1 MLADCLKRF
10 GLDKFLLF
18 LNMDNAGNCNT
29 TAPALQDLIPTFRG
43 SDARLRCILHILNL
57 IAKAFIQFF
66 FKELK
71 RKKTVK
77 VGAGRGRVTQ
87 SSTARGSVTDT
98 VEEITVDDGDRL
110 TPAEREIAETLD
122 SSDGSP
128 VDETLSSQ
136 DLHDTQTAR
145 SIRAK
150 AVEYMQDEDVEIDAD
165 ENRQALGLLTKV
177 AGLAKKVHDSGTI
190 AERFNAL
197 VDNAKASGS
206 LKTDKSALDRRC
218 PTRWNCDF
226 TCLEAHTI
234 LRGPVEQLTATSE
247 LKLSSFRL
255 TDAQWKLSEEVTDV
269 LSLFD
274 EMTQYFS
281 QAETPLISDTIGAL
295 QDLITALEKVRED
308 EEASNVVRVAS
319 CAAVMVAKKYFS
331 LNEDCEVYAIAI
343 VMSPDKKL
351 DWFRNPWMVRGEG
364 QPCEDTGG
372 NALGGNIQQVQL
384 CPSGRTSSVFVNR
397 PSPARSQMEGR
408 PNRPNRSS
416 GRRYNS

>member
-1 MLADCLKRF
+1 
-10 GLDKFLLF
+10 
-18 LNMDNAGNCNT
+18 MDNAGNCNT
-29 TAPALQDLIPTFRG
+29 TAPALKDLIPTFGG
-43 SDARLRCILHILNL
+43 SAARLRCILHILNL
-57 IAKAFIQFF
+57 IAKVNASLLKAYAFIQFF

-71 RKKTVK
+71 RKKTIK
-77 VGAGRGRVTQ
+77 VAEGWKRVTR
-87 SSTARGSVTDT
+87 SATATISASEA
-98 VEEITVDDGDRL
+98 VEEVTIDGGDRL
-110 TPAEREIAETLD
+110 TAAEQELAEMLD
-122 SSDGSP
+122 SNDGSP

-136 DLHDTQTAR
+136 DVHDTQTAR

-150 AVEYMQDEDVEIDAD
+150 AVQYMEDEHDVEIDPG
-165 ENRQALGLLTKV
+165 ENREALGLLMKAWTAV

-190 AERFNAL
+190 ADRFNTL
-197 VDNAKASGS
+197 VDSAKASGS
-206 LKTDKSALDRRC
+206 LNTDKTALDRRC

-255 TDAQWKLSEEVTDV
+255 TDAQWELSEEVTNV

-295 QDLITALEKVRED
+295 EDLISALENVWD
-308 EEASNVVRVAS
+308 DDEASNVVRVAS

-331 LNEDCEVYAIAI
+331 LNDECEVYAIAI

-351 DWFRNPWMVRGEG
+351 DWFRNRRWSEEKINRVKTLVVDRWE
-364 QPCEDTGG
+364 E
-372 NALGGNIQQVQL
+372 
-384 CPSGRTSSVFVNR
+384 SYKKYSSVAPTAATPAPAPSTGAVQVNF
-397 PSPARSQMEGR
+397 SIQF
-408 PNRPNRSS
+408 
-416 GRRYNS
+416 